1 MSHKLQLQL
10 RVFGL
15 ALCSLFSILAAA
27 QGGAAPG
34 AAPARTKIGVVSSQ
48 EAILATDE
56 GKKESETIQQR
67 FGPRGNALKAQNEE
81 IEKLKS
87 QLQAQSDKL
96 SDAERAKRV
105 KEISDKQKTLQRS
118 YEDFQAEV
126 QQAEQE
132 IMTRLGQKMIKVLEK
147 YADKNAYAVI
157 LDTANPQT
165 PVVWVYPGNNIN
177 KELVDA
183 YNAENPVSGAPAGG
197 AAKPAAPAAKPAT
210 PAATPKKP

>member
-1 MSHKLQLQL
+1 MSHQLQLQL

-15 ALCSLFSILAAA
+15 ALCSLFSMLAAA
-27 QGGAAPG
+27 QGSG
-34 AAPARTKIGVVSSQ
+34 PARTKIGAVSSQ

-81 IEKLKS
+81 VEKLKS

-132 IMTRLGQKMIKVLEK
+132 IMTRLGQKMLKVLEK
-147 YADKNAYAVI
+147 YADKNGYAII

-165 PVVWVYPGNNIN
+165 PVAWVYPGNNIN
-177 KELVDA
+177 KELVEA
-183 YNAENPVSGAPAGG
+183 YNAENPVSGV
-197 AAKPAAPAAKPAT
+197 PAAGAAKPAT
-210 PAATPKKP
+210 PAAPKPAATTPKKP